1 MSVTATH
8 ELKGLQ
14 TRLKQAEVDL
24 EQAVQAS
31 KSSVQKEATARNAV
45 RTLRNKI
52 EQLQKS
58 TSEPVVT
65 EHAMLRYLERV
76 HGLDLENIRQAILD
90 ESTTKHI
97 KFARSGKIKRD
108 DGTIVFQNNVV
119 VTFE

>member
-14 TRLKQAEVDL
+14 TRLKQAEVEL
-24 EQAVQAS
+24 EQAVQTS
-31 KSSVQKEATARNAV
+31 KSSVQKEATARTAV
-45 RTLRNKI
+45 RNLRSKI

-76 HGLDLENIRQAILD
+76 HGLNLENIRQAILD
-90 ESTTKHI
+90 EATAKHI
-97 KFARSGKIKRD
+97 KFARSGKIKRA
-108 DGTIVFQNNVV
+108 DGTVVFQNNVV

>member
-1 MSVTATH
+1 MSVSATH

-24 EQAVQAS
+24 EQAVQAT
-31 KSSVQKEATARNAV
+31 KSCSQKENAARNEV
-45 RTLRNKI
+45 RNLRTKI

-58 TSEPVVT
+58 NAEPVVS
-65 EHAMLRYLERV
+65 EHAILRYLERV
-76 HGLDLENIRQAILD
+76 HGLDLEMVRQAILD

-97 KFARSGKIKRD
+97 KFARNGKIKRA